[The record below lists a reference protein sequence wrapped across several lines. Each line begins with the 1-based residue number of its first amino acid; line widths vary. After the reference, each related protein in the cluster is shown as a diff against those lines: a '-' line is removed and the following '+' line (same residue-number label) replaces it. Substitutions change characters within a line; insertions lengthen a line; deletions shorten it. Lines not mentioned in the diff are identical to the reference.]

1 VRLRFARVDT
11 VLATLL
17 IVLVALSFIVMFGA
31 LQRAG
36 MLPRS
41 RGDWARYVLTGAVGG
56 VAGVLV
62 LRALGL

>member
-1 VRLRFARVDT
+1 
-11 VLATLL
+11 
-17 IVLVALSFIVMFGA
+17 
-31 LQRAG
+31 